1 MAPLVQV
8 NDQTEKRIV
17 LVYNSDSG
25 VYQALDFSKL
35 DDIESLLRDGIEVR
49 LTGVNTINVDVTGGN
64 LTVSDTVDVHNH
76 PASPIYVATVSG
88 VSGIFVNNFPSIQN
102 VTGSVTGSMYVT
114 NFPATQNVTG
124 SVTGSMYVTNF
135 PATQNVTGTITGA
148 VSIVNFPAVQNVTGN
163 ISIVSDPAQIS
174 TVQLGG
180 TSTSAFGRLLVAES
194 EPMVQAYGNRIY
206 DNRVWQRTSYNG
218 NLTNNIRTA
227 SGMAIVTNSTGVI
240 AYADLRSRT
249 VLSYQPGISADAKF
263 TAIFDTPKTGILQY
277 VGIINNEE
285 GLAFGYSGL
294 NFGILHRYDGA
305 QELQKLTVTNAS
317 SAGTRNATV
326 KLNGYNNTVSITGN
340 TTTGLCKEL
349 ADYFTGYIDSG
360 TFYKSYQLDNSVY
373 FVRQKSGP
381 ALGSYTLSGNGI
393 TGSFST
399 FKAGK
404 NPIEDWYMQ
413 TGWNID
419 KMNGSGISLTNF
431 NPQLMNIY
439 NIKFGWLGSL
449 PIQFNLAKDNGQGFN
464 PIHLIPWSNT
474 IKATRPWVNE
484 PRFPFRIRVEKTL
497 GDTSL
502 DTATVKTSSVCGT
515 TEGKITKFAPPFSI
529 SSNLRQIDDGGGS
542 NFSDEIPVLSICAAP
557 INIDLNTLDRRRL
570 LIDSINVASVEIP
583 GGNAAAAYLW
593 KLYLGIPKN
602 LQDGRFTQ
610 ATNYNLIWKDTS
622 ATKLVY
628 DSLFLVQH
636 IITNKSTQN
645 IIIFDD
651 PFPVEYGEVL
661 ILTATNIDNGSNGA
675 VLCSI
680 NGVEDL

>member
-1 MAPLVQV
+1 VHLTLFHINIILIIKKKNKKMCNSLTVIKTIHKAEQEGQNTPVQV
-8 NDQTEKRIV
+8 SVVDGT
-17 LVYNSDSG
+17 LVN
-25 VYQALDFSKL
+25 
-35 DDIESLLRDGIEVR
+35 
-49 LTGVNTINVDVTGGN
+49 
-64 LTVSDTVDVHNH
+64 
-76 PASPIYVATVSG
+76 
-88 VSGIFVNNFPSIQN
+88 
-102 VTGSVTGSMYVT
+102 
-114 NFPATQNVTG
+114 
-124 SVTGSMYVTNF
+124 
-135 PATQNVTGTITGA
+135 
-148 VSIVNFPAVQNVTGN
+148 NFPAVQNVTG
-163 ISIVSDPAQIS
+163 SVTIVSDPAQIS

-180 TSTSAFGRLLVAES
+180 TSTSAFGRLQVTDS

-206 DNRVWQRTSYNG
+206 DARVWQRTSYNG
-218 NLTNNIRTA
+218 NLTTNITTA
-227 SGMAIVTNSTGVI
+227 SGMAIVTNSTGNL

-263 TAIFDTPKTGILQY
+263 TAIFSTPKTGILQY

-317 SAGTRNATV
+317 NAGTRNATV

-340 TTTGLCKEL
+340 TTSGLCKEL

-360 TFYKSYQLDNSVY
+360 TFYKSYQLNNSVY

-381 ALGSYTLSGNGI
+381 ALGSYTLTGNGI

-419 KMNGSGISLTNF
+419 KMNGSGASQMNF
-431 NPQLMNIY
+431 DPQLMNIY

-449 PIQFNLAKDNGQGFN
+449 PIQFNIGKDNGQGFN
-464 PIHLIPWSNT
+464 PIHLIRWSNT
-474 IKATRPWVNE
+474 NKAARPWVNE
-484 PRFPFRIRVEKTL
+484 PRFPFRIRVEKIL
-497 GDTSL
+497 GDNSL
-502 DTATVKTSSVCGT
+502 DTATLKTSSICGA

-529 SSNLRQIDDGGGS
+529 ASDLFRINDGGGS
-542 NFSDEIPVLSICAAP
+542 SFSNEIPVLSICAAP

-570 LIDSINVASVEIP
+570 LIDSINVASVEIA
-583 GGNAAAAYLW
+583 GGNAAAAFLW
-593 KLYLGIPKN
+593 KLYLGSPRN
-602 LQDGRFTQ
+602 LQDGKFIQ
-610 ATNYNLIWKDTS
+610 APNYSLIWKDVS
-622 ATKLVY
+622 ATKLVF
-628 DSLFLVQH
+628 DSLFLVQN

-645 IIIFDD
+645 TIMFDD
-651 PFPVEYGEVL
+651 PFPVEFGEVL
-661 ILTATNIDNGSNGA
+661 ILTATNIDNGSDGA

>member
-1 MAPLVQV
+1 MCNSLTVIKTIHKAEQEGQNTPVQV
-8 NDQTEKRIV
+8 SVVDGT
-17 LVYNSDSG
+17 LVN
-25 VYQALDFSKL
+25 
-35 DDIESLLRDGIEVR
+35 
-49 LTGVNTINVDVTGGN
+49 
-64 LTVSDTVDVHNH
+64 
-76 PASPIYVATVSG
+76 
-88 VSGIFVNNFPSIQN
+88 
-102 VTGSVTGSMYVT
+102 
-114 NFPATQNVTG
+114 
-124 SVTGSMYVTNF
+124 
-135 PATQNVTGTITGA
+135 
-148 VSIVNFPAVQNVTGN
+148 NFPAVQNVTG
-163 ISIVSDPAQIS
+163 SVTIVSDPAQIS

-194 EPMVQAYGNRIY
+194 EPMVQAYGNRVY
-206 DNRVWQRTSYNG
+206 DTRVWQRFSYNG
-218 NLTNNIRTA
+218 NLTNNITTA
-227 SGMAIVTNSTGVI
+227 SGMAIVTNSTGAT
-240 AYADLRSRT
+240 AYADLRTRT

-263 TAIFDTPKTGILQY
+263 TAIFSTPKTGILQY

-317 SAGTRNATV
+317 NAGTRNATV
-326 KLNGYNNTVSITGN
+326 KLNGYNNIVSITGN
-340 TTTGLCKEL
+340 STSGLCKEL

-373 FVRQKSGP
+373 FIRQKSGP

-399 FKAGK
+399 FRSGK

-419 KMNGSGISLTNF
+419 KMNGSGVSLMNF
-431 NPQLMNIY
+431 NPQLFNIY

-449 PIQFNLAKDNGQGFN
+449 PIQFNIAKDDAQGFN
-464 PIHLIPWSNT
+464 PIHLIPWANT
-474 IKATRPWVNE
+474 NKATRPWVNE

-502 DTATVKTSSVCGT
+502 DTATVKTASVCGT

-529 SSNLRQIDDGGGS
+529 ASNLRQINDGGGS
-542 NFSDEIPVLSICAAP
+542 NFSNEIPILSICAAP
-557 INIDLNTLDRRRL
+557 INVDLNTIDRRRL
-570 LIDSINVASVEIP
+570 LIDSINVASVEIA
-583 GGNAAAAYLW
+583 GGNAAAAFLW
-593 KLYLGIPKN
+593 KLYLGTPRN

-610 ATNYNLIWKDTS
+610 APNYNLIWKDTS
-622 ATKLVY
+622 ATRLVF
-628 DSLFLVQH
+628 DSLFLIQN

-651 PFPVEYGEVL
+651 PFPVEFGELL
-661 ILTATNIDNGSNGA
+661 ILTATNIDNGSDGA
-675 VLCSI
+675 VICSI

>member
-1 MAPLVQV
+1 MCNDISVIKTIHKAEQEGQNTPVQV
-8 NDQTEKRIV
+8 SVVDGT
-17 LVYNSDSG
+17 LVN
-25 VYQALDFSKL
+25 
-35 DDIESLLRDGIEVR
+35 
-49 LTGVNTINVDVTGGN
+49 
-64 LTVSDTVDVHNH
+64 
-76 PASPIYVATVSG
+76 
-88 VSGIFVNNFPSIQN
+88 
-102 VTGSVTGSMYVT
+102 
-114 NFPATQNVTG
+114 
-124 SVTGSMYVTNF
+124 
-135 PATQNVTGTITGA
+135 
-148 VSIVNFPAVQNVTGN
+148 NFPAVQNVTG
-163 ISIVSDPAQIS
+163 SVTIVSDPAQIS

-194 EPMVQAYGNRIY
+194 EPMVQAYGNRVY
-206 DNRVWQRTSYNG
+206 DTRVWQRLSYNG
-218 NLTNNIRTA
+218 NLTNNITTA
-227 SGMAIVTNSTGVI
+227 SGMAIVTNSTGAI
-240 AYADLRSRT
+240 AYADLRTRT
-249 VLSYQPGISADAKF
+249 VLSYQPGISVDAKF
-263 TAIFDTPKTGILQY
+263 TAIFSTPKTGILQY

-317 SAGTRNATV
+317 NAGTRNATV
-326 KLNGYNNTVSITGN
+326 KLNGYNNIVSITGN

-381 ALGSYTLSGNGI
+381 ALGSYTLTGNGI

-419 KMNGSGISLTNF
+419 KMNGSGISLMNF
-431 NPQLMNIY
+431 NPQLFNIY

-449 PIQFNLAKDNGQGFN
+449 PIQFNIAKDDAQGFN
-464 PIHLIPWSNT
+464 PIHLIPWTNT
-474 IKATRPWVNE
+474 NKAIRPWVNE

-502 DTATVKTSSVCGT
+502 DTATVKTASVCGT

-529 SSNLRQIDDGGGS
+529 ASNLREINNGPGS
-542 NFSDEIPVLSICAAP
+542 NFSNEIPILSICAAP
-557 INIDLNTLDRRRL
+557 INTDLNTLDRRRL
-570 LIDSINVASVEIP
+570 LIDSINVANVEII
-583 GGNAAAAYLW
+583 GEGNAAAAFLW
-593 KLYLGIPKN
+593 KLYLGTPRN

-610 ATNYNLIWKDTS
+610 APNYNLIWKDTS
-622 ATKLVY
+622 ATRLVF
-628 DSLFLVQH
+628 DSLFLVQN

-651 PFPVEYGEVL
+651 PFPVEFGEVL
-661 ILTATNIDNGSNGA
+661 IVTATNIDNNNDGA
-675 VLCSI
+675 VICSI

>member
-1 MAPLVQV
+1 MSNFIGNIQDAS
-8 NDQTEKRIV
+8 EKRIG
-17 LVYNSDSG
+17 LVYNSNTDG
-25 VYQALDFSKL
+25 YQALDFSKL
-35 DDIESLLRDGIEVR
+35 DSIEDI
-49 LTGVNTINVDVTGGN
+49 LTGNGIKINSN
-64 LTVSDTVDVHNH
+64 S
-76 PASPIYVATVSG
+76 
-88 VSGIFVNNFPSIQN
+88 
-102 VTGSVTGSMYVT
+102 
-114 NFPATQNVTG
+114 
-124 SVTGSMYVTNF
+124 
-135 PATQNVTGTITGA
+135 
-148 VSIVNFPAVQNVTGN
+148 
-163 ISIVSDPAQIS
+163 AQVS

-180 TSTSAFGRLLVAES
+180 TSTSAFGRLLVTES
-194 EPMVQAYGNRIY
+194 EPMVQAYGNRVY
-206 DNRVWQRTSYNG
+206 DTRVWQRTSYNG
-218 NLTNNIRTA
+218 NLANNITTA
-227 SGMAIVTNSTGVI
+227 SGMAIVTNSTGAI

-263 TAIFDTPKTGILQY
+263 TAIFSTPKTGILQY

-317 SAGTRNATV
+317 AAGTRNATV

-340 TTTGLCKEL
+340 SITGLCKEL

-381 ALGSYTLSGNGI
+381 VLGSYTLSGNGI

-399 FKAGK
+399 FRAGK

-413 TGWNID
+413 NDWNID
-419 KMNGSGISLTNF
+419 KMNGSGISLMNF
-431 NPQLMNIY
+431 NPQLFNIY

-449 PIQFNLAKDNGQGFN
+449 PIQFNIAKDDAQGFN
-464 PIHLIPWSNT
+464 PIHLIPWANT
-474 IKATRPWVNE
+474 NKAIRPWVNE

-502 DTATVKTSSVCGT
+502 DTAVVKSASVCGT

-529 SSNLRQIDDGGGS
+529 ASNLRQINDGGGS
-542 NFSDEIPVLSICAAP
+542 NFSNEIPILSICAAP
-557 INIDLNTLDRRRL
+557 INIDLNTVDRRRL

-583 GGNAAAAYLW
+583 GGNAAAAFLW
-593 KLYLGIPKN
+593 KLYLGIPRN
-602 LQDGRFTQ
+602 LQDGKFTQ
-610 ATNYNLIWKDTS
+610 ALNYNLIWKDTS
-622 ATKLVY
+622 ATRLVF
-628 DSLFLVQH
+628 DSLFLVQN

-645 IIIFDD
+645 TIIFDD
-651 PFPVEYGEVL
+651 LFPVEFGEVL
-661 ILTATNIDNGSNGA
+661 ILTATNIDNGSDGA
-675 VLCSI
+675 VICSI

>member
-1 MAPLVQV
+1 MPITKIAKVEQEGSNAPVPVSVVDGTLV
-8 NDQTEKRIV
+8 N
-17 LVYNSDSG
+17 
-25 VYQALDFSKL
+25 
-35 DDIESLLRDGIEVR
+35 
-49 LTGVNTINVDVTGGN
+49 
-64 LTVSDTVDVHNH
+64 
-76 PASPIYVATVSG
+76 
-88 VSGIFVNNFPSIQN
+88 
-102 VTGSVTGSMYVT
+102 
-114 NFPATQNVTG
+114 
-124 SVTGSMYVTNF
+124 
-135 PATQNVTGTITGA
+135 
-148 VSIVNFPAVQNVTGN
+148 NFPAVQNVTG
-163 ISIVSDPAQIS
+163 SVTIVSDPAQIS

-180 TSTSAFGRLLVAES
+180 TSTSAFGRLQVTDS

-206 DNRVWQRTSYNG
+206 DARVWQRTSYNG
-218 NLTNNIRTA
+218 NLTNNITTA
-227 SGMAIVTNSTGVI
+227 SGMAIVTNSTGNL
-240 AYADLRSRT
+240 AYADLRTRT

-277 VGIINNEE
+277 AGIINNEE

-317 SAGTRNATV
+317 NAGTRNATV
-326 KLNGYNNTVSITGN
+326 KLNGYNNIVSITGN
-340 TTTGLCKEL
+340 STSGLCKEL

-360 TFYKSYQLDNSVY
+360 TFYKTYQLDNSVY

-381 ALGSYTLSGNGI
+381 VLGSYTLSGNGI

-399 FKAGK
+399 FRAGR
-404 NPIEDWYMQ
+404 NPIEDWYLQ

-419 KMNGSGISLTNF
+419 KMNGSGVSLMKF

-449 PIQFNLAKDNGQGFN
+449 PIQFNIAKDNGQGFN
-464 PIHLIPWSNT
+464 PIHLIPWTNT
-474 IKATRPWVNE
+474 NKATRPWVNE

-502 DTATVKTSSVCGT
+502 DTATVKTASVCGT

-529 SSNLRQIDDGGGS
+529 SSNLRQINDGGGS
-542 NFSDEIPVLSICAAP
+542 NFSNEIPILSICAAP

-583 GGNAAAAYLW
+583 GGNAAAAFLW
-593 KLYLGIPKN
+593 KLYLGTPRN

-610 ATNYNLIWKDTS
+610 SPDYDLIWKETS
-622 ATKLVY
+622 ATRLVF
-628 DSLFLVQH
+628 DSLFLVQN

-645 IIIFDD
+645 TIIFDD
-651 PFPVEYGEVL
+651 PFPVEFGEVL
-661 ILTATNIDNGSNGA
+661 VLTATNIDNGSDGA
-675 VLCSI
+675 VICSI

>member
-1 MAPLVQV
+1 MCNDISVIKTIHKAEQEGQNTPVQV
-8 NDQTEKRIV
+8 SVVDGT
-17 LVYNSDSG
+17 LVN
-25 VYQALDFSKL
+25 
-35 DDIESLLRDGIEVR
+35 
-49 LTGVNTINVDVTGGN
+49 
-64 LTVSDTVDVHNH
+64 
-76 PASPIYVATVSG
+76 
-88 VSGIFVNNFPSIQN
+88 
-102 VTGSVTGSMYVT
+102 
-114 NFPATQNVTG
+114 
-124 SVTGSMYVTNF
+124 
-135 PATQNVTGTITGA
+135 
-148 VSIVNFPAVQNVTGN
+148 NFPAVQNVTG
-163 ISIVSDPAQIS
+163 SVTIVSDPAQIS

-194 EPMVQAYGNRIY
+194 EPMVQAYGNRVY
-206 DNRVWQRTSYNG
+206 DTRVWQRLSYNG
-218 NLTNNIRTA
+218 NLTNNITTA
-227 SGMAIVTNSTGVI
+227 SGMAIVTNSTGAI
-240 AYADLRSRT
+240 AYADLRTRT
-249 VLSYQPGISADAKF
+249 VLSYQPGISVDAKF
-263 TAIFDTPKTGILQY
+263 TAIFSTPKTGILQY

-317 SAGTRNATV
+317 NAGTRNTTV
-326 KLNGYNNTVSITGN
+326 KLNGYNNIVSITGN

-381 ALGSYTLSGNGI
+381 ALGSYTLTGNGI

-419 KMNGSGISLTNF
+419 KMNGSGISLMNF
-431 NPQLMNIY
+431 NPQLFNIY

-449 PIQFNLAKDNGQGFN
+449 PIQFNIAKDDAQGFN
-464 PIHLIPWSNT
+464 PIHLIPWTNT
-474 IKATRPWVNE
+474 NKAIRPWVNE

-502 DTATVKTSSVCGT
+502 DTATVKTASVCGT

-529 SSNLRQIDDGGGS
+529 ASNLREINNGPGS
-542 NFSDEIPVLSICAAP
+542 NFSNEIPILSICAAP
-557 INIDLNTLDRRRL
+557 INTDLNTLDRRRL
-570 LIDSINVASVEIP
+570 LIDSINVANVEII
-583 GGNAAAAYLW
+583 GEGNAAAAFLW
-593 KLYLGIPKN
+593 KLYLGTPRN

-610 ATNYNLIWKDTS
+610 APNYNLIWKDTS
-622 ATKLVY
+622 ATRLVF
-628 DSLFLVQH
+628 DSLFLVQN

-651 PFPVEYGEVL
+651 PFPVEFGEVL
-661 ILTATNIDNGSNGA
+661 IVTATNIDNNNDGA
-675 VLCSI
+675 VICSI